1 MTAKGIT
8 RARAREV
15 DDRVDHI
22 EGLMRELSYV
32 RGKSNRA
39 LAAEWGC
46 SVAAVN
52 DYAAEAGRRLRS
64 EVTDASEVT
73 ATVATTLRANLERA
87 SEAREFKAV
96 ASLADVWTK
105 IVGARAPEKHEHT
118 VVRADMS
125 PEDMLAVVDDRIA
138 KLTAFR
144 AELVSRMNV
153 VQALPAP
160 ADDP

>member
-1 MTAKGIT
+1 MTKGIT
-8 RARAREV
+8 RATRDVV
-15 DDRVDHI
+15 DERIAHV
-22 EGLMRELSYV
+22 EGIMRDLAWV
-32 RGKSNRA
+32 RGKTNRA

-52 DYAAEAGRRLRS
+52 DYAAEAARRLRS

-87 SEAREFKAV
+87 SDAREFKAV

-118 VVRADMS
+118 VVRPDMS
-125 PEDMLAVVDDRIA
+125 AEDMLAVVDDRIA

-144 AELVSRMNV
+144 AELVARMGV